1 MLYVCIYAHTYT
13 HSISYYVHDA
23 DATKRYKE
31 AASSFCPP
39 GSNSVVLKIV
49 LILVAIAVAGKECR
63 YRQSDLCLLS
73 ITSLPL
79 SLNPK
84 PLFLYHLSSSITP
97 APNPCSYLSLY
108 PCSYLFLT
116 HCRGIPLFNAS
127 ITCTNT
133 HTKSAH
139 MDNSAGV
146 IGYLGTTTSAQGYCT
161 AMGQRI
167 GLVRSPDQT
176 SIYGNSNMA
185 NSLLPRA
192 GVGP

>member
-84 PLFLYHLSSSITP
+84 PLFLYHLSSSITSLP
-97 APNPCSYLSLY
+97 PSTNP
-108 PCSYLFLT
+108 LFLSFSL
-116 HCRGIPLFNAS
+116 PLFLS
-127 ITCTNT
+127 FS
-133 HTKSAH
+133 HT
-139 MDNSAGV
+139 
-146 IGYLGTTTSAQGYCT
+146 L
-161 AMGQRI
+161 
-167 GLVRSPDQT
+167 
-176 SIYGNSNMA
+176 
-185 NSLLPRA
+185 
-192 GVGP
+192 

>member
-13 HSISYYVHDA
+13 HSISYYVYDA

-84 PLFLYHLSSSITP
+84 PLFLYHLSSSILSSPQHQPPVLIFLSTP
-97 APNPCSYLSLY
+97 VLIFFS
-108 PCSYLFLT
+108 
-116 HCRGIPLFNAS
+116 
-127 ITCTNT
+127 
-133 HTKSAH
+133 HTVEGFRFS
-139 MDNSAGV
+139 MP
-146 IGYLGTTTSAQGYCT
+146 Q
-161 AMGQRI
+161 
-167 GLVRSPDQT
+167 
-176 SIYGNSNMA
+176 
-185 NSLLPRA
+185 
-192 GVGP
+192 